1 MFFAVVGVVI
11 AFNVSLYLVLATFL
25 KDTKRKASTVEFPE
39 LKGTPFVS
47 LSHIL
52 ARYIVLVIAG
62 TPYLKLA
69 CPENKHYVSALT

>member
-25 KDTKRKASTVEFPE
+25 KDNKRKVSTVEFPE

-47 LSHIL
+47 HFSYL
-52 ARYIVLVIAG
+52 AWYIVLVMAG
-62 TPYLKLA
+62 RADRELA
-69 CPENKHYVSALT
+69 CPKNMHYNSALT